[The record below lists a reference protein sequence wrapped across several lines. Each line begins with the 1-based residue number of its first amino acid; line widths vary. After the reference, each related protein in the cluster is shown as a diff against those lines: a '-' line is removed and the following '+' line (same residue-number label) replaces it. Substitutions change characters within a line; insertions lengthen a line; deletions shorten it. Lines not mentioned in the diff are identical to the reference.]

1 MPSELALHNISRS
14 NWISE
19 ERERKK
25 KKRRAQRRGAS
36 KHTFNG
42 MTSVWFG
49 SLLRG
54 WSSSLTFRSRF
65 STIVCAVLIF
75 HLYEIAFSRA
85 RAGRDLFFFFF
96 FGME

>member
-1 MPSELALHNISRS
+1 
-14 NWISE
+14 
-19 ERERKK
+19 
-25 KKRRAQRRGAS
+25 
-36 KHTFNG
+36 

-54 WSSSLTFRSRF
+54 RSSSLTFRSRF

-85 RAGRDLFFFFF
+85 RAGRDLFWNGVMSRLRHLYTGELEGQGEHGKVHFIQSSGTAWSFLVFFFSLYT
-96 FGME
+96 